1 MSGQAYMLPSVL
13 FVWYFYRFEKIINVK
28 AISKLEGQMEGKEE
42 FLYEFLSHLG
52 VTVGY
57 LLLVSFFLL
66 GFSFSFCIGGLLG
79 MNILDL
85 DHLLYVFTHLKEE
98 SCQKFVRRWHE
109 KKYKEAIFHIV
120 GSHKKYNR
128 KLLHN
133 AIFATALAVFAVF
146 SVLISHDSL
155 FQVGLVLSVFLHLLK
170 DIIGDLKNMAHL
182 KEWLFWFSKK
192 PVKDGVLI
200 IYISLLALIFLFST
214 FMVGQLSV

>member
-1 MSGQAYMLPSVL
+1 
-13 FVWYFYRFEKIINVK
+13 
-28 AISKLEGQMEGKEE
+28 MEGKEE

-133 AIFATALAVFAVF
+133 AIFATALAVFAVWGF
-146 SVLISHDSL
+146 ARKSGSPAIYVNQVRKGLPRLIEGTMRPWDNGTIGL
-155 FQVGLVLSVFLHLLK
+155 FEGLCPWNAFETIK
-170 DIIGDLKNMAHL
+170 D
-182 KEWLFWFSKK
+182 
-192 PVKDGVLI
+192 
-200 IYISLLALIFLFST
+200 
-214 FMVGQLSV
+214 